1 MMVKGKIGEVYP
13 LANVEGVSLL
23 GNNGDFEVLVEGQKL
38 IYSKLGGA
46 GQLTEEKIPKML
58 DDLKMIVEA
67 PHKE

>member
-1 MMVKGKIGEVYP
+1 MVKGKIVEVYP

-23 GNNGDFEVLVEGQKL
+23 GNSGAFEVLVEGDKL

-46 GQLTEEKIPKML
+46 GHLSEEKIPQL
-58 DDLKMIVEA
+58 LGDLKAVIEA

>member
-23 GNNGDFEVLVEGQKL
+23 GNTGAFEVLVEGQKL

-46 GQLTEEKIPKML
+46 GHLTEERIPKML